1 MRATLQKSMQ
11 SLATDGKHELPRVL
25 NVSHATSIVVGIII
39 GSGIFL
45 VPREMVAAVGS
56 SKMVYAVW
64 IVGGLLSLFGALT
77 YAEVAAQHPD
87 YGGEY
92 AFLREAY
99 GEGVA
104 FLEMWTWFTIAK
116 PASLASVAAG
126 LVRTLALFPAF
137 AFLDRQAFFGL
148 SQGQL
153 VAFAALWAVT
163 LLDIVGTRRAA
174 NVQLAL
180 TWLKVGLILVI
191 AVVCFVTA
199 GPLGSVANFS
209 TVATG
214 ARGGVGGFMVAL
226 IAALWAYDGWSDVAP
241 LAGEVERPQRNLP
254 IALAGGMLLVGGLY
268 MLTNAA
274 IQYILPAAQLAHA
287 DRPAVHAV
295 SLVLAAHGIGWGAAL
310 VAIGMI
316 VSITSTF
323 VGSSLSGARIPFAAA
338 RDGLFFRRI
347 AHVSPRFQTPAN
359 SLVVQAVL
367 SSLLIFALGRFQALF
382 SLAIFADWIIYGL
395 AASTVFVFRARAKR
409 AGIPASARPFSTPLY
424 PVIPA
429 LFIAAA
435 AALTI
440 FSFLDQPVNSTIGA
454 LVIAAGYPVFLYF
467 RNRRDREQALE
478 KVAAA

>member
-1 MRATLQKSMQ
+1 MQ
-11 SLATDGKHELPRVL
+11 SPAPAGTHELPRVL
-25 NVSHATSIVVGIII
+25 NVRHATSIVVGIII

-56 SKMVYAVW
+56 SRTVYVVW

-99 GEGVA
+99 GECVA

-116 PASLASVAAG
+116 PASLASICAG
-126 LVRTLALFPAF
+126 IVRTLALFPAF
-137 AFLDRQAFFGL
+137 AFMDQQALLGL
-148 SQGQL
+148 SKGQL

-163 LLDIVGTRRAA
+163 VLDIVGTRRAA
-174 NVQLAL
+174 NVQLLL
-180 TWLKVGLILVI
+180 TYLKVGLILAI
-191 AVVCFVTA
+191 AIICFLFAGHLGNTA
-199 GPLGSVANFS
+199 NFHSVAP
-209 TVATG
+209 G
-214 ARGGVGGFMVAL
+214 ARGGIAGFMVAL
-226 IAALWAYDGWSDVAP
+226 IAALWAYDGWSDVAA

-254 IALAGGMLLVGGLY
+254 IAFTGGMLIVGGLY

-274 IQYILPAAQLAHA
+274 IQYILPAATLAHT
-287 DRPAVHAV
+287 DRPAVDAIM
-295 SLVLAAHGIGWGAAL
+295 LVLSTRGVGWGAAL
-310 VAIGMI
+310 VAVGMLI
-316 VSITSTF
+316 SITSSF
-323 VGSSLSGARIPFAAA
+323 VGSSLSGARIAFAAA

-347 AHVSPRFQTPAN
+347 ADVSPRFLTPAV
-359 SLVVQAVL
+359 SLTVQASL
-367 SSLLIFALGRFQALF
+367 TSLLIFALGRFQALF
-382 SLAIFADWIIYGL
+382 SLAIFASWMTYGL

-409 AGIPASARPFSTPLY
+409 AGIPGSARPFSTPLY

-435 AALTI
+435 AALTV
-440 FSFLDQPVNSTIGA
+440 FSFLDQPVNSTAGA
-454 LVIAAGYPVFLYF
+454 LVIAAGYPVYVFF
-467 RNRRDREQALE
+467 RNRRNREQLSG